1 MFSVTQI
8 QNLLFLSVFV
18 TMVLSTALSYRFLFK
33 CCLCFVVIGAT
44 MGLRYDYGD
53 GTYYIGNVAED
64 GKPSGR
70 GQFFNS
76 SGALGKN
83 VKTVNQQNV
92 K

>member
-1 MFSVTQI
+1 M
-8 QNLLFLSVFV
+8 
-18 TMVLSTALSYRFLFK
+18 
-33 CCLCFVVIGAT
+33 VIGAT